1 MIDPSFTTLETVL
14 LGAAGI
20 TVLFAVA
27 LLYRVAKGPTME
39 DRVIAINGVGTNTV
53 VVLALLAVGLDQP
66 GFLDVAIVYAL
77 LNFLASIAIS
87 KFIVERG
94 GVL

>member
-1 MIDPSFTTLETVL
+1 MIADGLFTLETIL
-14 LGAAGI
+14 LGAAAVI
-20 TVLFAVA
+20 VIFAIG
-27 LLYRVAKGPTME
+27 LLYRVAEGPTME
-39 DRVIAINGVGTNTV
+39 DRVIAINAVGTNTV
-53 VVLALLAVGLDQP
+53 VVLALLAAGLDQP
-66 GFLDVAIVYAL
+66 GFLDIAIVYAL

>member
-1 MIDPSFTTLETVL
+1 MAFEQFSTFQTIL
-14 LGAAGI
+14 LGAAAAFV
-20 TVLFAVA
+20 TFAVV
-27 LLYRVAKGPTME
+27 LLYRVVRGPTME
-39 DRVIAINGVGTNTV
+39 DRVIAINAIGTNTV
-53 VVLALLAVGLDQP
+53 VVLVLAAAALGLP
-66 GFLDVAIVYAL
+66 GYLDVALVYAL

>member
-1 MIDPSFTTLETVL
+1 MIDGGILTLDTFL
-14 LGAAGI
+14 LGAAAI
-20 TVLFAVA
+20 IVLFAVG

-39 DRVIAINGVGTNTV
+39 DRVIAINAVGTNTV

-66 GFLDVAIVYAL
+66 GFLDIAIVYAL

>member
-1 MIDPSFTTLETVL
+1 MMEPSLMTLETAL
-14 LGAAGI
+14 LGAAAI

-39 DRVIAINGVGTNTV
+39 DRVIAINGIGTNTV
-53 VVLALLAVGLDQP
+53 VVIALLAVGLDQP
-66 GFLDVAIVYAL
+66 GFLDIAIVYAL

>member
-1 MIDPSFTTLETVL
+1 MVLEQLSTFETLL
-14 LGAAGI
+14 LGAAGA
-20 TVLFAVA
+20 FATFAIA
-27 LLYRVAKGPTME
+27 LLYRVVRGPTME
-39 DRVIAINGVGTNTV
+39 DRVIAINAIGTNTV
-53 VVLALLAVGLDQP
+53 VILVLVAAALDLP
-66 GFLDVAIVYAL
+66 GYLDVALVYAL

>member
-1 MIDPSFTTLETVL
+1 MIGQIGLSLETIL
-14 LGAAGI
+14 LAGATL
-20 TVLFAVA
+20 TVVFAVG

-39 DRVIAINGVGTNTV
+39 DRVIAINAVGTNTV
-53 VVLALLAVGLDQP
+53 VVLALLAAALGRP
-66 GFLDVAIVYAL
+66 GFLDIAIVYAL

>member
-1 MIDPSFTTLETVL
+1 MIADGLFTLETIL
-14 LGAAGI
+14 LGAAAI
-20 TVLFAVA
+20 IVIFAIG

-39 DRVIAINGVGTNTV
+39 DRVIAINAVGTNTV
-53 VVLALLAVGLDQP
+53 VVLALLAAGLDQP
-66 GFLDVAIVYAL
+66 GFLDIAIVYAL

>member
-1 MIDPSFTTLETVL
+1 MMAAFTTLDTVL
-14 LGAAGI
+14 LGAATI
-20 TVLFAVA
+20 IVLFAIG
-27 LLYRVAKGPTME
+27 LLYRVAEGPTME

-53 VVLALLAVGLDQP
+53 VVLALLAVALDQP
-66 GFLDVAIVYAL
+66 GFLDIAIVYAM

>member
-1 MIDPSFTTLETVL
+1 MVLGQLSTFETVL
-14 LGAAGI
+14 LGAAGAFI
-20 TVLFAVA
+20 TFAVV
-27 LLYRVAKGPTME
+27 LLYRVVRGPTME
-39 DRVIAINGVGTNTV
+39 DRVIAINAIGTNTV
-53 VVLALLAVGLDQP
+53 VVLALVAAAFGLS
-66 GFLDVAIVYAL
+66 GFLDVALVYAL

>member
-1 MIDPSFTTLETVL
+1 MIENGLLTLETIL
-14 LGAAGI
+14 LGAAAI
-20 TVLFAVA
+20 LVLFAIG
-27 LLYRVAKGPTME
+27 LLYRVAEGPTME
-39 DRVIAINGVGTNTV
+39 DRVIAINAVGTNTV

-66 GFLDVAIVYAL
+66 GFLDIAIVYAL

>member
-1 MIDPSFTTLETVL
+1 MIEQGGFTFEVAL
-14 LGAAGI
+14 LGAA
-20 TVLFAVA
+20 TVTVIFAIG

-39 DRVIAINGVGTNTV
+39 DRVIAINAVGTNTV
-53 VVLALLAVGLDQP
+53 VVLALLAAALNRP
-66 GFLDVAIVYAL
+66 GFLDIAIVYAL

>member
-1 MIDPSFTTLETVL
+1 MIEDGFLTLDTIL
-14 LGAAGI
+14 LAAATI
-20 TVLFAVA
+20 IVLFAIG
-27 LLYRVAKGPTME
+27 LLYRVAEGPTME
-39 DRVIAINGVGTNTV
+39 DRVIAINAVGTNTV

-66 GFLDVAIVYAL
+66 GFLDIAIVYAL

>member
-1 MIDPSFTTLETVL
+1 MIAGLGTLETL
-14 LGAAGI
+14 LLLAA
-20 TVLFAVA
+20 TVIVVFAIG
-27 LLYRVAKGPTME
+27 LLYRVGVGPTME
-39 DRVIAINGVGTNTV
+39 DRVIAINAVGTNTV
-53 VVLALLAVGLDQP
+53 VVLALLAAALDQP
-66 GFLDVAIVYAL
+66 GFLDIAIVYAL

>member
-1 MIDPSFTTLETVL
+1 MMAGFGTLETL
-14 LGAAGI
+14 LLLAA
-20 TVLFAVA
+20 TVIVVFAIG
-27 LLYRVAKGPTME
+27 LLYRVGVGPTME
-39 DRVIAINGVGTNTV
+39 DRVIAINAVGTNTV
-53 VVLALLAVGLDQP
+53 VVLALLAAALDQP
-66 GFLDVAIVYAL
+66 GFLDIAIVYAL

>member
-1 MIDPSFTTLETVL
+1 MIGGFGTLQGLLLLAATV
-14 LGAAGI
+14 
-20 TVLFAVA
+20 VVVFAIG
-27 LLYRVAKGPTME
+27 LLYRVAVGPTME
-39 DRVIAINGVGTNTV
+39 DRVIAINAVGTNTV
-53 VVLALLAVGLDQP
+53 VVLALLAAALDQP
-66 GFLDVAIVYAL
+66 GFLDVAIVYAM

>member
-1 MIDPSFTTLETVL
+1 MIEDGLVTLDTIL
-14 LGAAGI
+14 LAAATI
-20 TVLFAVA
+20 IVVFAVG
-27 LLYRVAKGPTME
+27 LLYRVAEGPTME
-39 DRVIAINGVGTNTV
+39 DRVIAINAVGTNTV
-53 VVLALLAVGLDQP
+53 VVLALLAASLDQP
-66 GFLDVAIVYAL
+66 GFLDIAIVYAL

>member
-1 MIDPSFTTLETVL
+1 MVLEGFSTFQTIL
-14 LGAAGI
+14 LGGAAA
-20 TVLFAVA
+20 FATFAIV
-27 LLYRVAKGPTME
+27 LLYRVVRGPTME
-39 DRVIAINGVGTNTV
+39 DRVIAINAIGTNTV
-53 VVLALLAVGLDQP
+53 VVLALAAAAFGQP
-66 GFLDVAIVYAL
+66 GYLDVALVYAL

>member
-1 MIDPSFTTLETVL
+1 MIDGSISTLDLTL
-14 LGAAGI
+14 LGAAFLL
-20 TVLFAVA
+20 VVFAVA

-53 VVLALLAVGLDQP
+53 VVLALLAAGLGQP
-66 GFLDVAIVYAL
+66 GFLDIAIVYAL

>member
-1 MIDPSFTTLETVL
+1 MIGANTLTLETAL
-14 LGAAGI
+14 LGAAAI
-20 TVLFAVA
+20 TVVFAVA

-66 GFLDVAIVYAL
+66 GFLDIAIVYAL

>member
-1 MIDPSFTTLETVL
+1 MMEAFSTLDTLL
-14 LGAAGI
+14 LGAAMVI
-20 TVLFAVA
+20 VIFAIG
-27 LLYRVAKGPTME
+27 LLYRVAEGPTME

-53 VVLALLAVGLDQP
+53 VVLALLAVALDQP
-66 GFLDVAIVYAL
+66 GFLDIAIVYAM

>member
-1 MIDPSFTTLETVL
+1 MIADGLFTLDTIL
-14 LGAAGI
+14 LGAAAI
-20 TVLFAVA
+20 IVIFAIG

-39 DRVIAINGVGTNTV
+39 DRVIAINAVGTNTV
-53 VVLALLAVGLDQP
+53 VVLALLAAGLDQP
-66 GFLDVAIVYAL
+66 GFLDIAIVYAL